1 MRWIAFALAIA
12 LGACGSMGSNKVQ
25 GNESGG
31 IVADIVRSEPEQI
44 QMAQEHCRVYN
55 KVARITATQKD
66 ASGRVIFVC
75 ENAAPPAPP
84 PPPPSGPSRKK

>member
-1 MRWIAFALAIA
+1 MMRWALFILVAA
-12 LGACGSMGSNKVQ
+12 LGGCGSMGSNKVQ

-31 IVADIVRSEPEQI
+31 IVADIVKSEPEQI
-44 QMAQEHCRVYN
+44 QMANEHCRTYN

-75 ENAAPPAPP
+75 ESAPPSPAPNT
-84 PPPPSGPSRKK
+84 PSRKK